1 MTNLQITGTF
11 FSYSIMKLNE
21 ADALFLQNIMES
33 ELVTY
38 DKIFFERK
46 DFKKLG
52 FRAIE
57 EIPVVSQINGFLSSF
72 HSLQHPDT
80 FTFFKNKKKAFI
92 CALDRLETKYHSG
105 LYKEF
110 CYIKSSI
117 NPNDFSFRRKKG
129 CKYFL
134 LKKQQVGT
142 FTLALKDEIDLSQLL
157 FEHKLHHFNLKGIC
171 QDPIQL
177 LEIYLNDSKLLF
189 KLDDSKLLF
198 KLMNRNSENK
208 KISICTL

>member
-1 MTNLQITGTF
+1 MTKLQVEGNHV
-11 FSYSIMKLNE
+11 SYSIIELNQ
-21 ADALFLQNIMES
+21 ADAAYLQNIMES
-33 ELVTY
+33 EFVNY

-80 FTFFKNKKKAFI
+80 FTFFKNKKKAFV
-92 CALDRLETKYHSG
+92 CAVDRLEDKYHSG
-105 LYKEF
+105 LYQKF
-110 CYIKSSI
+110 CNVKSSI

-134 LKKQQVGT
+134 LKKQQSGT
-142 FTLALKDEIDLSQLL
+142 FTLALKDDIDLNQLL
-157 FEHKLHHFNLKGIC
+157 FEHKVHHFKFKGFY
-171 QDPIQL
+171 QEPIQL
-177 LEIYLNDSKLLF
+177 LEVY
-189 KLDDSKLLF
+189 LDDSKLGF
-198 KLMNRNSENK
+198 SVGKKSEEKQTIVVLK
-208 KISICTL
+208 K

>member
-1 MTNLQITGTF
+1 MTKLKVTGTYL
-11 FSYSIMKLNE
+11 SYSIIELNQ
-21 ADALFLQNIMES
+21 ADALYLQNIMES

-57 EIPVVSQINGFLSSF
+57 EFPVVSKINGFLSSF

-80 FTFFKNKKKAFI
+80 FTFCKNKKKVFV
-92 CALDRLETKYHSG
+92 CAVDRLEAKYHSG
-105 LYKEF
+105 LYKEL
-110 CYIKSSI
+110 CYVKSSI
-117 NPNDFSFRRKKG
+117 NPHDFKFRRKNG

-134 LKKQQVGT
+134 LKKQQFGT

-157 FEHKLHHFNLKGIC
+157 FEHEVHHFKFKGFYYN
-171 QDPIQL
+171 PVQL
-177 LEIYLNDSKLLF
+177 LEIHLYDSKLQF
-189 KLDDSKLLF
+189 KLKDKGTDKV
-198 KLMNRNSENK
+198 
-208 KISICTL
+208 SICTI

>member
-1 MTNLQITGTF
+1 MIKLNVTGTYL
-11 FSYSIMKLNE
+11 SYSIIELNE
-21 ADALFLQNIMES
+21 VDALFLQNIMES
-33 ELVTY
+33 ELVNY

-57 EIPVVSQINGFLSSF
+57 EIPVVSKINGFLSSF

-80 FTFFKNKKKAFI
+80 FTFFKNKKKVFV
-92 CALDRLETKYHSG
+92 CAVDRLEAKYHSG

-110 CYIKSSI
+110 CNVKSSI

-134 LKKQQVGT
+134 LKKQQFGT
-142 FTLALKDEIDLSQLL
+142 FTLAPKDDIGLNQLL
-157 FEHKLHHFNLKGIC
+157 FEHKVHHFKFKGFYYN
-171 QDPIQL
+171 PVQL
-177 LEIYLNDSKLLF
+177 LEIH
-189 KLDDSKLLF
+189 LDDSKLQF
-198 KLMNRNSENK
+198 KLK
-208 KISICTL
+208 DKGTDKVSICTL

>member
-1 MTNLQITGTF
+1 MIKLNVTGTYL
-11 FSYSIMKLNE
+11 SYSIIELNE
-21 ADALFLQNIMES
+21 VDALFLQNIMES
-33 ELVTY
+33 ELVNY

-57 EIPVVSQINGFLSSF
+57 EIPVVSKINGFLSSF

-80 FTFFKNKKKAFI
+80 FTFFKNKKKVFV
-92 CALDRLETKYHSG
+92 CAVDRLEAKYHSG

-110 CYIKSSI
+110 CNVKSSI

-134 LKKQQVGT
+134 LKKQQFGT
-142 FTLALKDEIDLSQLL
+142 FTLAPKDDIGLNQLL
-157 FEHKLHHFNLKGIC
+157 IDQFD
-171 QDPIQL
+171 Q
-177 LEIYLNDSKLLF
+177 
-189 KLDDSKLLF
+189 
-198 KLMNRNSENK
+198 
-208 KISICTL
+208 

>member
-1 MTNLQITGTF
+1 MNKLKIKGTYV
-11 FSYSIMKLNE
+11 SYSIIELNQ
-21 ADALFLQNIMES
+21 ADAAYLQNIMES
-33 ELVTY
+33 ELVNY

-72 HSLQHPDT
+72 HSLQFPDT
-80 FTFFKNKKKAFI
+80 FSFFKNKKKAFV
-92 CALDRLETKYHSG
+92 CAVDRLEAKYHSG

-110 CYIKSSI
+110 CNVKSSI

-134 LKKQQVGT
+134 LKKQQFGT
-142 FTLALKDEIDLSQLL
+142 FTLSLKDDIDLNQFL
-157 FEHKLHHFNLKGIC
+157 FEHKVHHFKFKGFYYN
-171 QDPIQL
+171 PVQL
-177 LEIYLNDSKLLF
+177 LEIH
-189 KLDDSKLLF
+189 LDDSKLNF
-198 KLMNRNSENK
+198 SVGK
-208 KISICTL
+208 KTELEKRITTI

>member
-1 MTNLQITGTF
+1 MTKLQIDGKHV
-11 FSYSIMKLNE
+11 SYSIIELNE

-33 ELVTY
+33 ELVNY

-80 FTFFKNKKKAFI
+80 FTFFKNKKKVFV
-92 CALDRLETKYHSG
+92 CAVDRLEAKYHSG

-110 CYIKSSI
+110 CNVKSSI

-134 LKKQQVGT
+134 LKKQQSGT
-142 FTLALKDEIDLSQLL
+142 FTLALKDDIDLNQLL
-157 FEHKLHHFNLKGIC
+157 FEHKVHHFKFKGFYYN
-171 QDPIQL
+171 PVQL
-177 LEIYLNDSKLLF
+177 LEIH
-189 KLDDSKLLF
+189 LDDSKLQF
-198 KLMNRNSENK
+198 KLK
-208 KISICTL
+208 DKGTDKVSICTL

>member
-1 MTNLQITGTF
+1 VNELKIKGKYL
-11 FSYSIMKLNE
+11 SYSIIELNQ
-21 ADALFLQNIMES
+21 ADAVHLQNIMES

-57 EIPVVSQINGFLSSF
+57 ELPVVSQINGFLSSF
-72 HSLQHPDT
+72 HSLQQPDN
-80 FTFFKNKKKAFI
+80 FTFFKNKKKVFI

-117 NPNDFSFRRKKG
+117 NPYDFSFRRKRG

-134 LKKQQVGT
+134 LKKQQIGN
-142 FTLALKDEIDLSQLL
+142 FTLALKDDFDLNQLL
-157 FEHKLHHFNLKGIC
+157 FKHKVHHFKFRGVYEE
-171 QDPIQL
+171 PIQL
-177 LEIYLNDSKLLF
+177 LEIYLDDSKLLF